1 MDRSPVERD
10 ESVILRL
17 GQADALNVFERF
29 ALLALVAI
37 IAAVDVIAWLT
48 DPTIDALAAV
58 LGILVIAAFVLYLL
72 SATWATAVIA
82 TLFIVSFFTG
92 GHTEV
97 LLAVAMAAS
106 LVLRLGRTAL
116 VLTYLGGFLAATALI
131 AFTDRGD
138 MVNVG
143 IYLALVVVAGA
154 IGLAL
159 RAASARGRRLE
170 HQLAQRAEQE
180 RQAVLAERRWI
191 AGELHDSIAH
201 HLTIVSLHVQML
213 DDAQARPAS
222 QEAIRIAAKKAMTDL
237 RFVIDLADD
246 GPRAAGMQTGD
257 LGAAIEEAVG
267 ELEAAGH
274 PVRCDGDPLDERLPR
289 GAEIVFARI
298 VRESATNILKH
309 AGPGEVTI
317 RIHFEDHAVD
327 LVVRSPLPATP
338 RRDLPSSG
346 TGLNRM
352 AERVIG
358 ASGEFSAGAEN
369 QEWVVHV
376 SLPIV

>member
-1 MDRSPVERD
+1 MLRSTSVVD
-10 ESVILRL
+10 ESVTLRF
-17 GQADALNVFERF
+17 GHADALNPFERV
-29 ALLALVAI
+29 ALISLVGI
-37 IAAVDVIAWLT
+37 VVVFDVIAWLT
-48 DPTIDALAAV
+48 MPEGRATDAV
-58 LGILVIAAFVLYLL
+58 LGI
-72 SATWATAVIA
+72 IA
-82 TLFIVSFFTG
+82 TLAFLLYLRSAGWATVIIGIVFALSFTVG
-92 GHTEV
+92 REV
-97 LLAVAMAAS
+97 ELLIVLAVATG
-106 LVLRLGRTAL
+106 LVLRLGRALLVFAFLGCFLVATAL
-116 VLTYLGGFLAATALI
+116 VAYGGRGEAINLA
-131 AFTDRGD
+131 
-138 MVNVG
+138 
-143 IYLALVVVAGA
+143 IYLVVAVLAGA

-170 HQLAQRAEQE
+170 FELAERAEQE

-201 HLTIVSLHVQML
+201 HLTVVSLHVQLL
-213 DDAQARPAS
+213 DDAQLRSSS

-257 LGAAIEEAVG
+257 LSAAIEEARG
-267 ELEAAGH
+267 EFEAAGH
-274 PVRCDGDPLDERLPR
+274 PVRCEGDPLDERLPR

-309 AGPGEVTI
+309 AGPGEVAI
-317 RIHFEDHAVD
+317 AIGFEDHAVD
-327 LVVRSPLPATP
+327 LEVRSPLPAAP

-358 ASGEFSAGAEN
+358 ASGEFSAGP
-369 QEWVVHV
+369 QGHEWVVHV